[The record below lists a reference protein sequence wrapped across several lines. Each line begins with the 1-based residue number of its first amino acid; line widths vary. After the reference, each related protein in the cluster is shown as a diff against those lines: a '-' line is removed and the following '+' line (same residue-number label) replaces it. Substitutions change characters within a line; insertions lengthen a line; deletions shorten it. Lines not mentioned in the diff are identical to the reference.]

1 MTTSAIPRLGRRGG
15 GWVALQLLLL
25 GGLSVLGGIDRDGWP
40 DSYRSGLRYLG
51 VLVISTGT
59 VVAVLA
65 VTRLGAA
72 LTAVPAPIEGARL
85 RTDGIYGV
93 VRHPIYSALLLI
105 TTGFALGTTPWAFVV
120 VALLAAVLELKRRVE
135 EDFLTATHPE
145 YADYRHEVPCALVP
159 HLW

>member
-15 GWVALQLLLL
+15 GWVALQFLLL
-25 GGLSVLGGIDRDGWP
+25 GALTVLGGIDRDGWP
-40 DSYRSGLRYLG
+40 EGYRSGLRYLG
-51 VLVISTGT
+51 VLVISAGT

-72 LTAVPAPIEGARL
+72 LTAAPAPIEGARL
-85 RTDGIYGV
+85 RTDGVYGV

-120 VALLAAVLELKRRVE
+120 VALLTAVLELKRRVE
-135 EDFLTATHPE
+135 EDFLSATYPE

-159 HLW
+159 HIW